1 MILKVAKYVITK
13 RIESNKP
20 ITNLDL
26 QKLLKQIQDEIP
38 NLFFDEYQKMNNI
51 YCYPNVYYYFAG
63 YGVMPITY
71 KYNIVLSTKTKIK
84 IDEIIDNFV
93 GFTEKILK
101 EDL

>member
-1 MILKVAKYVITK
+1 MILKIAKYVITK

-26 QKLLKQIQDEIP
+26 QKLLKQIQDET
-38 NLFFDEYQKMNNI
+38 NLFFDEYQKINNI
-51 YCYPNVYYYFAG
+51 NCYPNVFYYFAG

-71 KYNIVLSTKTKIK
+71 KYNIVISKKTKIK